1 MNRLLCLPVLLSASG
16 LAHAAT
22 ISYVGSIEGAVV
34 SDWRTSATVKALD
47 LDGDNIFGTHG
58 AVQWG
63 RAGLGEFGAGSATPG
78 WHYAGETGA
87 GQFSN
92 AAYTQVDDVLNPA
105 ATFGGGIAAVAG
117 TFTFEMTGI
126 AATYSGKT
134 LRVGIMADM
143 LSAGEWA
150 ADINKAFQL
159 VQVVGGAGD
168 SGTVSLRS
176 GGAGNGQ
183 AEMYFFDINGVNPG
197 DTFRV
202 VTTGN
207 PGGQPGYV
215 GPMSWDLYAVPEP
228 TSAAMRGSLALLGL
242 RRRRR

>member
-1 MNRLLCLPVLLSASG
+1 MKHFLCLPILLGASG
-16 LAHAAT
+16 LGRAAT

-34 SDWRTSATVKALD
+34 SDWRTSSTVKAFD
-47 LDGDNIFGTHG
+47 LDGDNVFGTHA

-63 RAGLGEFGAGSATPG
+63 RAGVNEFPAASANAG

-117 TFTFEMTGI
+117 TFTFEMTGVS
-126 AATYSGKT
+126 ATYSGKT

-143 LSAGEWA
+143 LSAVEWA

-159 VQVVGGAGD
+159 VQITGGSGD
-168 SGTVSLRS
+168 SGTVSLRG

-202 VTTGN
+202 LTTGN
-207 PGGQPGYV
+207 PGGQPGYI

-228 TSAAMRGSLALLGL
+228 SAAMLGGLALLGL
-242 RRRRR
+242 LRRRR